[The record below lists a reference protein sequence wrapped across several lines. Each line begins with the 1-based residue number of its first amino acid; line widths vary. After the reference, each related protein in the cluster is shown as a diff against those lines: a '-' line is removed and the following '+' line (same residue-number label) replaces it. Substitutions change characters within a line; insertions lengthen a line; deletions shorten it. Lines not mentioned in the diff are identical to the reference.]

1 MNEGFGNFVFFMAAI
16 TASAVAVATLIGIFW
31 TAPRWTSRVDTDL
44 ISLKEVTKQIQEDI
58 KKILLRLP
66 EMPVKS
72 GSPVQ
77 LTDFGEKIAES
88 LEAEK
93 WASELAEPLL
103 GEISEKQPFQV
114 DEFCIEYV
122 KTKLTEDLEKR
133 VAACAYEFGIDKE
146 GVRSVLRV
154 VLRDELLGRGRRR
167 RR

>member
-1 MNEGFGNFVFFMAAI
+1 MNEWLGNTVSVIAAI

-31 TAPRWTSRVDTDL
+31 KAARWTSRVDTDL

-66 EMPVKS
+66 ETPVKN

-77 LTDFGEKIAES
+77 LTDLGEKIAEW

-103 GEISEKQPFQV
+103 GKISEMQPFQV
-114 DEFCIEYV
+114 DEFCVEYV
-122 KTKLTEDLEKR
+122 KTELTEDLKKR

-154 VLRDELLGRGRRR
+154 VLRDELLERMKVR
-167 RR
+167 

>member
-1 MNEGFGNFVFFMAAI
+1 MNEWLVNFASVVAAI
-16 TASAVAVATLIGIFW
+16 TASAVAVVTLIGIFW
-31 TAPRWTSRVDTDL
+31 KVPRWTSQVDTDL
-44 ISLKEVTKQIQEDI
+44 GSLKGVTKQIQEDI

-66 EMPVKS
+66 ETPVKS

-103 GEISEKQPFQV
+103 GEISEMQPFQV
-114 DEFCIEYV
+114 DEFCVEYV
-122 KTKLTEDLEKR
+122 KTELTEDLKKR
-133 VAACAYEFGIDKE
+133 VAACAYGFGIDKE

-154 VLRDELLGRGRRR
+154 VLRDKLLKRMKVR
-167 RR
+167 

>member
-1 MNEGFGNFVFFMAAI
+1 MINDWVTPAGILAALVLLGKLLLWIGKANEKFSSIEN
-16 TASAVAVATLIGIFW
+16 SL
-31 TAPRWTSRVDTDL
+31 VD
-44 ISLKEVTKQIQEDI
+44 IKADI
-58 KKILLRLP
+58 KKIFLRLP
-66 EMPVKS
+66 ETPVKN

-77 LTDFGEKIAES
+77 LTDLGEKIAEW

-103 GEISEKQPFQV
+103 GEISEMQPYQV

-122 KTKLTEDLEKR
+122 KTERTEDLKER

-154 VLRDELLGRGRRR
+154 VLRDKLLKRMKVR
-167 RR
+167 